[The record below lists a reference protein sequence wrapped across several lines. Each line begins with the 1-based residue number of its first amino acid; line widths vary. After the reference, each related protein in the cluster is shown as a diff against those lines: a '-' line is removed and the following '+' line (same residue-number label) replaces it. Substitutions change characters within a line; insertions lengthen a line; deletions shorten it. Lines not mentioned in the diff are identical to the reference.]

1 MKKAYKV
8 WREIQ
13 ASQDYQ
19 VLKVIQARPSAS
31 QESLACQ
38 GIQAEMVKW
47 VFQVILDFRANQAY
61 QEYLVAKENQV
72 SLGLGLLDHL
82 VPKVFQEFLD
92 LQELLGPLEEW
103 AQKGLLG
110 YQAFQDP
117 RESQDLGYLGH
128 LGHQDSQVSKEHLV
142 QKVIVVYQDL
152 QVLQDTLAWMGY
164 LDQKVMLD
172 QMDNLAQ

>member
-1 MKKAYKV
+1 
-8 WREIQ
+8 
-13 ASQDYQ
+13 
-19 VLKVIQARPSAS
+19 
-31 QESLACQ
+31 
-38 GIQAEMVKW
+38 MVKW
-47 VFQVILDFRANQAY
+47 VFQVILDLQANQAC

-82 VPKVFQEFLD
+82 VPKVFQEFRD
-92 LQELLGPLEEW
+92 LQEPLGPQEEW
-103 AQKGLLG
+103 VQKGLPG
-110 YQAFQDP
+110 HQAFQDQ

-142 QKVIVVYQDL
+142 QKVIVVSQDL

-172 QMDNLAQ
+172 QMDSLAQ